1 MSALEERVLIYA
13 AVAVICAFGGVFL
26 GPWIVV
32 MTFLQI
38 VAVIEALY
46 WFGLPRTDTYRP
58 REHRTLFH

>member
-1 MSALEERVLIYA
+1 MSALEERVLIYT

-26 GPWIVV
+26 GPWTGF

-46 WFGLPRTDTYRP
+46 WFGASRPDSYRP
-58 REHRTLFH
+58 REHRTLFN

>member
-1 MSALEERVLIYA
+1 MSALEERVLIYT

-26 GPWIVV
+26 DPWIVV

-46 WFGLPRTDTYRP
+46 WFGLSRTDTYRP